1 MIISSLFAEVVLKC
15 IPCRLIDIASHSHYP
30 CNMSTQQHYSTSL
43 SRHNFRLFS
52 SSLPLTHCTCVSR
65 AAALLSSALAEI
77 EVWQFYPNGWLMKLF
92 MILDF
97 DSSLFGFFAYE
108 ILFPCGAKRKKYYIS
123 SGVGFKGSKSC
134 SERDLFKR

>member
-1 MIISSLFAEVVLKC
+1 
-15 IPCRLIDIASHSHYP
+15 
-30 CNMSTQQHYSTSL
+30 
-43 SRHNFRLFS
+43 
-52 SSLPLTHCTCVSR
+52 
-65 AAALLSSALAEI
+65 
-77 EVWQFYPNGWLMKLF
+77 MKLF